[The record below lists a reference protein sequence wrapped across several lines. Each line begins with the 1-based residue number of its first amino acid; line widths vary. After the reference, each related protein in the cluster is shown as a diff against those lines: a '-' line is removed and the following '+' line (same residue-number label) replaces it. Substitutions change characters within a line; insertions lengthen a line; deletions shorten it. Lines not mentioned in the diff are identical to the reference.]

1 MYSAV
6 VGFSSIAICVQSVI
20 SSVLRTP
27 IIEAWEQLHAV
38 ISRVVDVCNAA
49 LTMRRSSNL
58 NIFGGEYEDNE
69 IYVHYLGPCLGKAR
83 ERKKGRRKE
92 NCEII
97 DFFFYC

>member
-38 ISRVVDVCNAA
+38 ISSVVDVCNAA
-49 LTMRRSSNL
+49 LTMRRSSIL
-58 NIFGGEYEDNE
+58 NIFGDEYGYMTRLHGMERNICTLYGGRGKGER
-69 IYVHYLGPCLGKAR
+69 R
-83 ERKKGRRKE
+83 ERKKKE
-92 NCEII
+92 KGKL
-97 DFFFYC
+97 

>member
-38 ISRVVDVCNAA
+38 ISSVVDVCNAA
-49 LTMRRSSNL
+49 LTMRRSSIL
-58 NIFGGEYEDNE
+58 NVLGDECEYMIHLHGKRKNMCTLYGGR
-69 IYVHYLGPCLGKAR
+69 VWGK
-83 ERKKGRRKE
+83 G
-92 NCEII
+92 
-97 DFFFYC
+97 